1 MENLP
6 SISDMTLGDILF
18 ANVLSPLWPL
28 VIARPLKLFPK
39 TLGLTP
45 GVEGVP
51 SREYMVRVLS
61 DYPTHQ
67 AMLRALTGDHFASF
81 VNHVRGKHRISPTTL
96 KAIAGRFGPNVG
108 PNEIA
113 AMVHGSSKGPLLP
126 ALLSLCGLFEAVPN
140 LFFAKVVK
148 AGIPCPHCGGNLIDD
163 RDVWWTKQPLT
174 LPKPT
179 HDLVE
184 RMLGAILVGTG
195 FYAYFKNVD
204 REAFLDHIVQLAEPS
219 KHPFG
224 NWIENVKQSRG
235 AASYFD
241 LCAASADG
249 TLLPF
254 DENRLSKWASGGE
267 LLPLALGGRLIAGL
281 PDAPALELDLYAA
294 RAIAFVLDLVIAA
307 TPGATAPKRKTA
319 QDMIFRRLRTLH
331 DHAILFIRAAQKKA
345 QERAT
350 GQPVVS

>member
-6 SISDMTLGDILF
+6 SISEMTLGDILF
-18 ANVLSPLWPL
+18 GNALSPFWPL
-28 VIARPLKLFPK
+28 VIARPLKLFSK

-67 AMLRALTGDHFASF
+67 ALVRALTGDHFPNF

-113 AMVHGSSKGPLLP
+113 AMVHGSSDGPLLP
-126 ALLSLCGLFEAVPN
+126 ALLSLWGLFEAIPN
-140 LFFAKVVK
+140 LFFANMVK

-163 RDVWWTKQPLT
+163 RDAWWTKQPLT
-174 LPKPT
+174 LPKSAYE
-179 HDLVE
+179 LVE

-195 FYAYFKNVD
+195 FYAYFKNID
-204 REAFLDHIVQLAEPS
+204 REALLDHIVQLAEPS

-224 NWIENVKQSRG
+224 NWIDNVKQSRG

-281 PDAPALELDLYAA
+281 PDATALELDLYAS
-294 RAIAFVLDLVIAA
+294 RAIAFVLDLVIAT
-307 TPGATAPKRKTA
+307 TPGATAPRREAA
-319 QDMIFRRLRTLH
+319 QDMIFRRLTTLQ
-331 DHAILFIRAAQKKA
+331 DHAILFIRTAQKQAKG
-345 QERAT
+345 RAT
-350 GQPVVS
+350 GEFVAS